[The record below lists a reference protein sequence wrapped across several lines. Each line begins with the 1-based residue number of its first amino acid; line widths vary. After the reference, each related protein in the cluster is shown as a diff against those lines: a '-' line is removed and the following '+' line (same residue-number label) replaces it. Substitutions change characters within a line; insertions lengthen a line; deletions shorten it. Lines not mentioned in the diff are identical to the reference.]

1 MGARGGEAVSYGDNW
16 NYDPETDAW
25 YIYVSDAEICKTET
39 LPARRIVSI
48 DYDAGGQVVG
58 VELL

>member
-1 MGARGGEAVSYGDNW
+1 MSYGDNW
-16 NYDPETDAW
+16 NYDPETDVW

-39 LPARRIVSI
+39 LSERRIVNI